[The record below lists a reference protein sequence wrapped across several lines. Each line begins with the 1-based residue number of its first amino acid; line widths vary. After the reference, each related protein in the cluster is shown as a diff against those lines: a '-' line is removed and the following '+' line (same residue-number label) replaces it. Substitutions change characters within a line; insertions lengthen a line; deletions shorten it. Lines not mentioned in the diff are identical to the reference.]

1 MNFVT
6 DEFEWYY
13 QIFGDTVTSSVSD
26 IALTDVPT
34 HMLVVKRN
42 MLKYGTTYNFIVKCK
57 F

>member
-13 QIFGDTVTSSVSD
+13 QIFGDTVMSSVSD

-42 MLKYGTTYNFIVKCK
+42 MLKYGTIYNFIVKCK